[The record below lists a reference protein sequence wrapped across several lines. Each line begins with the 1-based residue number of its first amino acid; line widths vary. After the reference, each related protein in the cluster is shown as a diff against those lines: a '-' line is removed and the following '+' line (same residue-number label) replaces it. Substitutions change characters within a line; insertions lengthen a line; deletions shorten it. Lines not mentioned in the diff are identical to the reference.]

1 MQIIHTLLLLLLYIA
16 VKMPTA
22 FPVVMIIWHD
32 SASVLKEEG
41 TVQHA
46 TGKWNKKIYC
56 NNKVGGDYHTS
67 FLTFCHT

>member
-1 MQIIHTLLLLLLYIA
+1 MQIIHTLLLLYIV

-22 FPVVMIIWHD
+22 FPVVMEIWHD
-32 SASVLKEEG
+32 SASVLKEG